1 MLHAGGSFNGTH
13 AGIGIKGYDPV
24 AYFTSG
30 RAVKGSDSHAAEH
43 GGVSWRFASAQ
54 NRDAFLA
61 DPARYAPQYGGFCAW
76 GVAEKGRLFDVDP
89 ENGWTIH
96 DGRLYLN
103 FNADLNTV
111 FRRDPAGFA
120 ARAAGRWPALN
131 R

>member
-30 RAVKGSDSHAAEH
+30 RAVGGSESHAVEH
-43 GGVSWRFASAQ
+43 GGVSWRFASAE

-61 DPARYAPQYGGFCAW
+61 DPARYTPQYGGFCAW

-89 ENGWTIH
+89 QNGWTIH
-96 DGRLYLN
+96 EGRLYLN
-103 FNADLNTV
+103 FNADLNAV
-111 FRRDPAGFA
+111 FRTDPAGFT
-120 ARAAGRWPALN
+120 ARAAGKWPALN

>member
-1 MLHAGGSFNGTH
+1 MLHAGGAFNGTY

-30 RAVKGSDSHAAEH
+30 RAVKGSDRHSAEH
-43 GGVSWRFASAQ
+43 GGVVWRFASAE
-54 NRDAFLA
+54 NRAAFLA

-76 GVAEKGRLFDVDP
+76 GVAEKGRLFDIDP
-89 ENGWTIH
+89 EHGWTIH

-103 FNADLNTV
+103 FNADLNAV
-111 FRRDPAGFA
+111 FRKDAGDFV
-120 ARAAGRWPALN
+120 ARAARTWPALN

>member
-1 MLHAGGSFNGTH
+1 MLHAGGSFNGIH
-13 AGIGIKGYDPV
+13 AGIGLKGYDPV

-30 RAVKGSDSHAAEH
+30 RAVQGSEQYATEH
-43 GGVSWRFASAQ
+43 GGVSWRFSSAQ

-89 ENGWTIH
+89 QNGWTIH
-96 DGRLYLN
+96 EGRLYLN
-103 FNADLNTV
+103 FNADLNAV
-111 FRRDPAGFA
+111 FRKDPAAFA
-120 ARAAGRWPALN
+120 ARAAARWPALN